1 MVLVGLT
8 VLTGTTKISPKLEL
22 GIVCCHRLFFFF
34 EGILLSHKCLLLISD
49 IIAKLVQQLLK
60 MKT

>member
-8 VLTGTTKISPKLEL
+8 VLTGTTKVPNL
-22 GIVCCHRLFFFF
+22 GWAQFAVIVFF
-34 EGILLSHKCLLLISD
+34 EGILASHKHLLLISD
-49 IIAKLVQQLLK
+49 VIAKLVQQLLK

>member
-8 VLTGTTKISPKLEL
+8 VLTGTTKISLKLGL
-22 GIVCCHRLFFFF
+22 GIVCCHGFVL
-34 EGILLSHKCLLLISD
+34 EGILASNKRLLLISD
-49 IIAKLVQQLLK
+49 VIAKLVQQLLK